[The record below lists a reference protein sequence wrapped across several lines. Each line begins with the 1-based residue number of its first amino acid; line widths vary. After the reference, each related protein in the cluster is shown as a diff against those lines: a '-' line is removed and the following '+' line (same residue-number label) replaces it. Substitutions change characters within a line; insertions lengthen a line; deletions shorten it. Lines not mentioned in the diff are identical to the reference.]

1 MGYDSFGSIVFFSSF
16 LFGLGAIPAGYFEN
30 KIGCRK
36 LLLLHLF
43 GSSVLCFFIFYSKT
57 SSSFI
62 LGLCFL
68 CLISSIYHPSGLTLI
83 SKNLKKIENGMAIH
97 GVFGNVGL
105 AFGPMIATIALTYFS
120 WKYAY
125 FFFGLINLIIFFFTL
140 FFVRDETSSIAQN
153 FSKNHLRKN
162 NVNILLLFFLITG
175 LLGMNYYG
183 FTTFVPSFIAD
194 NTENLLNN
202 ISSEIKAGI
211 FPTIIFASGMIGS
224 VLAPKISS
232 LFGKSFS
239 LLIIYILIIPVL
251 LFISLSTNYLLLFFC
266 IVWAILFACQL
277 PIANA
282 LVADITDNVK
292 RGLGY
297 GINFFVSFGIG
308 AFAAY
313 FSGKFAVKIDMNFIF
328 LFMSIIMIPATISS
342 FLIYLFFKNNR
353 V

>member
-1 MGYDSFGSIVFFSSF
+1 M
-16 LFGLGAIPAGYFEN
+16 
-30 KIGCRK
+30 R
-36 LLLLHLF
+36 H
-43 GSSVLCFFIFYSKT
+43 
-57 SSSFI
+57 
-62 LGLCFL
+62 
-68 CLISSIYHPSGLTLI
+68 HPL
-83 SKNLKKIENGMAIH
+83 
-97 GVFGNVGL
+97 
-105 AFGPMIATIALTYFS
+105 
-120 WKYAY
+120 
-125 FFFGLINLIIFFFTL
+125 
-140 FFVRDETSSIAQN
+140 AQN

-162 NVNILLLFFLITG
+162 NVNILLLFFSITG

-183 FTTFVPSFIAD
+183 FTTFVPSYIAD
-194 NTENLLNN
+194 NTENLFNN

-232 LFGKSFS
+232 FLGKSFS
-239 LLIIYILIIPVL
+239 LLIIYILLIPVL
-251 LFISLSTNYLLLFFC
+251 IFISLSTNYLLLFFC

-313 FSGKFAVKIDMNFIF
+313 FSGKFAVKIDINFIF